1 MLSPVSIRH
10 TILLL
15 LLLSLAVVARAE
27 VSDLNSAINKAGRQR
42 MLSQRMAKAY
52 FQLGLGVDVDRSR
65 KVLDGSV
72 ALFDRQLAELKAFAP
87 SQEIRETYQK
97 LERTRQTYR
106 QALTASAPNLADG
119 ARILALSDEVLALAQ
134 KGTQQ
139 LENRSTTSSARLVNL
154 AGRQRMLS
162 QRMAKFYQAA
172 AWKIGVE
179 QAAAEIDRARREFAA
194 GLQELAAAP
203 NNTPALREDLELVR
217 QQWLFFENALGQLGS
232 TDKRQATVVA
242 TTSERIL
249 ETMENVVGQYEKQTK

>member
-1 MLSPVSIRH
+1 MLSPVSIRQ
-10 TILLL
+10 TFFL
-15 LLLSLAVVARAE
+15 LLLSLAAVAWAE

-87 SQEIRETYQK
+87 SQEIRDTYQR
-97 LERTRQTYR
+97 LERTWQDYR
-106 QALTASAPNLADG
+106 QALTAAAPSQANG

-172 AWKIGVE
+172 AWKIAGD
-179 QAAAEIDRARREFAA
+179 QAAPEIEKARREFAA

-203 NNTPALREDLELVR
+203 NNTPALREEIELVR
-217 QQWLFFENALGQLGS
+217 QQWLFFENALSQLGS